1 MRNSYQQAAE
11 KMGIGLRTLRRMVS
25 RREIGIIRI
34 THKTRLITDAEISRV
49 IEQRTR
55 RAEA

>member
-1 MRNSYQQAAE
+1 MRNTYAQAAE
-11 KMGIGLRTLRRMVS
+11 KLGVNVRTLRRIVA
-25 RREIGIIRI
+25 RREIGIIRL